1 MAVIIVLS
9 IVIAVAGLLL
19 VSQMARVTKMKQLLA
34 DEQERCLRM
43 EKKIESSQADFKK
56 NSSELERR
64 RTELQEARELLKKKD
79 KQKALALQN
88 VNLTGDTTM
97 SDQKTLEENQRTI
110 AALESTIEEMKRQ
123 NAEEIKMV
131 KTGMNNEADKEIER
145 KDDEVAKLKKE
156 LADAQEEIKRQKKLM
171 RPQGVKIDLKTLP
184 DEAASEFSR
193 VYRKAENHEKLH
205 GIARA
210 KLHLAQEKFATLQ
223 KRYFAVCRE
232 LALHMGQDKEIEPN
246 KAREIAEE
254 MIADKVTQD
263 HPVHV
268 AEGQTK
274 GSDENHNA

>member
-9 IVIAVAGLLL
+9 IVVAVAGLLL
-19 VSQMARVTKMKQLLA
+19 MSQMARVTKMKKLLSE
-34 DEQERCLRM
+34 EQDRCLRM
-43 EKKIESSQADFKK
+43 EKKIEASQADLKK

-64 RTELQEARELLKKKD
+64 RTELQEARELIKKKD

-88 VNLTGDTTM
+88 INLTGDTNM
-97 SDQKTLEENQRTI
+97 SDQKILEENQRTI

-123 NAEEIKMV
+123 NAEEIKV
-131 KTGMNNEADKEIER
+131 AKAGMNTEIEKELHR
-145 KDDEVAKLKKE
+145 KDEELAKLKKE
-156 LADAQEEIKRQKKLM
+156 LADAQEESKRQKKLM
-171 RPQGVKIDLKTLP
+171 RPQGAKIDLKALP

-232 LALHMGQDKEIEPN
+232 LALAVGQDKEIEPI

-254 MIADKVTQD
+254 IIADKVSD
-263 HPVHV
+263 DASNHV
-268 AEGQTK
+268 QAADAN